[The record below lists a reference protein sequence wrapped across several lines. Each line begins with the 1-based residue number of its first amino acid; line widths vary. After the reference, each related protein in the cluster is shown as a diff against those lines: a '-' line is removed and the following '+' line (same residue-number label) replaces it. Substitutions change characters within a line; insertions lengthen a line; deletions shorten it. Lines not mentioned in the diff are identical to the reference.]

1 MSARLMRGALSV
13 KGHEL
18 TDKSARA
25 DENASARLN
34 VIKFGNNN
42 IYDNLQ
48 HKNALKTH
56 KNSVI

>member
-1 MSARLMRGALSV
+1 MRGALSV